1 MLQCIPD
8 KSHSGIFMTNHFS
21 SLPSLQHNQNWMKL
35 QFVIISENPI
45 QYMKI
50 TFNIN
55 VTSYSHITLEVTV
68 SLVNCGFSEY
78 AK

>member
-1 MLQCIPD
+1 ME
-8 KSHSGIFMTNHFS
+8 
-21 SLPSLQHNQNWMKL
+21 L

-55 VTSYSHITLEVTV
+55 VTSYSHITLEVAV
-68 SLVNCGFSEY
+68 LLEKYGFSEY
-78 AK
+78 AM